1 MMTANRLFTIL
12 ILGLVAIGS
21 VMLYVRFLALG
32 SVVLCEVSRECLLKA
47 FYILTTINA
56 SELKKKGQ
64 GNVTNTKRI

>member
-32 SVVLCEVSRECLLKA
+32 SVVLCEVSR
-47 FYILTTINA
+47 
-56 SELKKKGQ
+56 
-64 GNVTNTKRI
+64 